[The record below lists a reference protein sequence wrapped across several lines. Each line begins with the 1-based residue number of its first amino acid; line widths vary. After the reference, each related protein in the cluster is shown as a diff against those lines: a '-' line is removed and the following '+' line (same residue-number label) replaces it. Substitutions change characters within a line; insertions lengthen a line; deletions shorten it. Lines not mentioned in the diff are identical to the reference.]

1 MKTLSLKIPE
11 TIDRK
16 LAEIVARRGIS
27 KSDAVRE
34 ALEAYLS
41 ADKKLAAGSVLDLAA
56 DLAGCLRGP
65 GDLSTN
71 PKYMKNYAR

>member
-11 TIDRK
+11 TIDRR
-16 LAEIVARRGIS
+16 LAEVVARRGIS

-41 ADKKLAAGSVLDLAA
+41 ADKKLQPGPCWISPQISRAA
-56 DLAGCLRGP
+56 LRGP

-71 PKYMKNYAR
+71 PRYMKNYAR